1 MATKSAFVW
10 DESYKAG
17 ADLSSKQYYCVEYTG
32 VDTVNVTNAAAD
44 RAIGILQNKPAQNQ
58 GANVRHLGISMAVS
72 DGSGTAIAAGDYVG
86 PNGSGKV
93 AKKATADYSAIGIAM
108 DASSAD
114 GTVIRVLMIPLN
126 WFRSAAG

>member
-32 VDTVNVTNAAAD
+32 VDTVNACNAASD
-44 RAIGILQNKPAQNQ
+44 RAIGILQNKPAANQ
-58 GANVRHLGISMAVS
+58 GAQVRHLGISMAVS
-72 DGSGTAIAAGDYVG
+72 DGSGTAIAAGDTVG
-86 PNGSGKV
+86 PNGSGV
-93 AKKATADYSAIGIAM
+93 LVKKATADYSAIGIAM
-108 DASSAD
+108 DASSAN

-126 WFRSAAG
+126 WFRTAAG